1 MGIFLYTSLAP
12 SRKNIPIT
20 FLVYFFFF
28 YYKYIY
34 MGGCLYV
41 LSHVWL
47 FVAPWTI
54 AHQGP
59 LPMEFSRQEYWS
71 GLPFPTPRDLPNPR
85 DLTHIS
91 CVSCIGRQVLYHS
104 ATGET
109 LMLISHHQNSH
120 HIFLPGEPS
129 GPFIKR
135 HAHKS

>member
-1 MGIFLYTSLAP
+1 MYIMGIFLYTSLAP

-71 GLPFPTPRDLPNPR
+71 GLPFPTPGDLPDPEIKPAS
-85 DLTHIS
+85 LASSALAGGFFTIS
-91 CVSCIGRQVLYHS
+91 TTWEAYMGWGRINKYCVHS
-104 ATGET
+104 FALSFFHSTIHT
-109 LMLISHHQNSH
+109 I
-120 HIFLPGEPS
+120 
-129 GPFIKR
+129 
-135 HAHKS
+135 